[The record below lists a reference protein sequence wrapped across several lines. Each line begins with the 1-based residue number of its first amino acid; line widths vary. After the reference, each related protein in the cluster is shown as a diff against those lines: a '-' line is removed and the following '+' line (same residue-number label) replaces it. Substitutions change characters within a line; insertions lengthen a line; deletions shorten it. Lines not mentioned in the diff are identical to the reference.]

1 MKSYI
6 RSWYLYL
13 RRQLT
18 LTVFFSFQDYEWFLE
33 NFRKTWGMLG
43 VTCDGRGVAIFRVYT
58 GSRKPGKTG
67 SFENLLYSSNKVFR
81 ISVLRNACR
90 QERELILKSW
100 EWNGLSWNLESW
112 KNQSEFWESPWN
124 LFLKK
129 GTNPENCFSLHARNT
144 GINWKDRWA
153 SWLEYRLYLNFK
165 LVKD

>member
-1 MKSYI
+1 MGEGLQYSGFI
-6 RSWYLYL
+6 R
-13 RRQLT
+13 
-18 LTVFFSFQDYEWFLE
+18 VPENLE
-33 NFRKTWGMLG
+33 SPKILLWHFPRLG
-43 VTCDGRGVAIFRVYT
+43 
-58 GSRKPGKTG
+58 S
-67 SFENLLYSSNKVFR
+67 SENLLYSSNKVFR

-144 GINWKDRWA
+144 GINWKDGWA